1 MTRNMTCFTKDGE
14 KVCHHSRYV
23 DMCAWSTV
31 DATELHPLPRP
42 RPRPG
47 RQEGAGGLPRQG
59 GPHAQV

>member
-1 MTRNMTCFTKDGE
+1 MI
-14 KVCHHSRYV
+14 
-23 DMCAWSTV
+23 DMCDWSPA
-31 DATELHPLPRP
+31 DAAELHPLPRP